1 VKLLST
7 LAPRWRIIRHGLAER
22 ETRGWLAGPGP
33 RRWRGGA
40 LISLVWIVIAGI
52 DLYNVYP
59 DIGAR
64 IVITLLL
71 ALYAAAFLLIPP
83 LNWMVPQRFRL
94 VLPTALWALS
104 FTLVPFLGWQI
115 SSLWT
120 YVGVA
125 AAMSMVSVRTV
136 IGYVVV
142 LAATSLSFGI
152 ADHASAENLFIVP
165 TIIASISFMMA
176 AFAKQIQS
184 RIQLVATQQELARVA
199 VEQERNRVARD
210 MHDILGH
217 SLTVITVKAELA
229 GRLMETD
236 PRRAAK
242 EIAEVEELARGALA
256 DVRSTV
262 AGYRGISVV
271 SELANARSAL
281 EAAGIRAELPGSVD
295 DIPSG
300 YRELF
305 GWALR
310 EGITNV
316 VRHSQATSCAV
327 RLGPSFVEVIDDGR
341 GPAEST
347 SSSGTGLAG
356 LRERVQDAGGS
367 LAIGRATG
375 GGFLLRVSL

>member
-1 VKLLST
+1 
-7 LAPRWRIIRHGLAER
+7 
-22 ETRGWLAGPGP
+22 
-33 RRWRGGA
+33 
-40 LISLVWIVIAGI
+40 
-52 DLYNVYP
+52 
-59 DIGAR
+59 
-64 IVITLLL
+64 
-71 ALYAAAFLLIPP
+71 
-83 LNWMVPQRFRL
+83 
-94 VLPTALWALS
+94 
-104 FTLVPFLGWQI
+104 
-115 SSLWT
+115 
-120 YVGVA
+120 
-125 AAMSMVSVRTV
+125 
-136 IGYVVV
+136 
-142 LAATSLSFGI
+142 
-152 ADHASAENLFIVP
+152 
-165 TIIASISFMMA
+165 MA

-229 GRLMETD
+229 GRLMDTD
-236 PRRAAK
+236 PRRAAR

-316 VRHSQATSCAV
+316 VRHSQATSCEV
-327 RLGPSFVEVIDDGR
+327 RLGPSFVEVSDDGR
-341 GPAEST
+341 GPTENV

-367 LAIGRATG
+367 LAVGRAAS

>member
-1 VKLLST
+1 M
-7 LAPRWRIIRHGLAER
+7 ARRWRAIRQELVGPAP
-22 ETRGWLAGPGP
+22 RGWLAGPGP
-33 RRWRGGA
+33 RRWTGGA

-52 DLYNVYP
+52 DLYNSYP
-59 DIGAR
+59 DVGAR
-64 IVITLLL
+64 VAITALL
-71 ALYAAAFLLIPP
+71 ALYAAAFLLIPRV
-83 LNWMVPQRFRL
+83 NWMIPQRFRL
-94 VLPTALWALS
+94 VLPTLLWALS
-104 FTLVPFLGWQI
+104 FALIPFLGWQI

-125 AAMSMVSVRTV
+125 AAMSMVSTRTV
-136 IGYVVV
+136 VGYVVL
-142 LAATSLSFGI
+142 LAATSIWFGI
-152 ADHASAENLFIVP
+152 AGQATVENLFIVP

-176 AFAKQIQS
+176 AFARQIQS

-199 VEQERNRVARD
+199 VEQERSRVARD

-229 GRLMETD
+229 GRLLAAD
-236 PRRAAK
+236 PQRAAR
-242 EIAEVEELARGALA
+242 EIAEVEQLARDALA

-295 DIPSG
+295 DIPSD

-327 RLGPSFVEVIDDGR
+327 RLGPSFVEVVDDGR
-341 GPAEST
+341 GPTENAST
-347 SSSGTGLAG
+347 SGTGLAG

-367 LAIGRATG
+367 LAIGRAVG

>member
-1 VKLLST
+1 MV
-7 LAPRWRIIRHGLAER
+7 
-22 ETRGWLAGPGP
+22 WL
-33 RRWRGGA
+33 
-40 LISLVWIVIAGI
+40 IIAGI
-52 DLYNVYP
+52 DLYNYYP
-59 DIGAR
+59 DVGAR

-83 LNWMVPQRFRL
+83 VNWMVPLRFRL
-94 VLPTALWALS
+94 VLPTLLWALS
-104 FTLVPFLGWQI
+104 FAFIPFLGWQI
-115 SSLWT
+115 GSLWT

-142 LAATSLSFGI
+142 LASTSLWFGI
-152 ADHASAENLFIVP
+152 EGHASPENLFIVP

-184 RIQLVATQQELARVA
+184 RIQLIATQHELARVA
-199 VEQERNRVARD
+199 VEQERNRVGRD

-229 GRLMETD
+229 GRLLETD
-236 PRRAAK
+236 PQRAAK

-262 AGYRGISVV
+262 AGYRGVSVV

-281 EAAGIRAELPGSVD
+281 EAAGIQADLPGSVD

-316 VRHSQATSCAV
+316 VRHSQATSCSV
-327 RLGPSFVEVIDDGR
+327 RLGPSFVEVSDNGR
-341 GPAEST
+341 GPTENT
-347 SSSGTGLAG
+347 SSSGTGLDG
-356 LRERVQDAGGS
+356 LRERVKDAGGS
-367 LAIGRATG
+367 LAIGRAAG

>member
-1 VKLLST
+1 M
-7 LAPRWRIIRHGLAER
+7 ARRWRAIRQELVGP
-22 ETRGWLAGPGP
+22 TPRGWLSGPGP
-33 RRWRGGA
+33 RRWTGGA
-40 LISLVWIVIAGI
+40 LISMVWIVIAGI
-52 DLYNVYP
+52 DLYNYYP
-59 DIGAR
+59 DVGVR
-64 IVITLLL
+64 IVITILLV
-71 ALYAAAFLLIPP
+71 LYAAAFLLIPP
-83 LNWMVPQRFRL
+83 VNWMVAQRFRL

-104 FTLVPFLGWQI
+104 FTLLPFLGWQV

-125 AAMSMVSVRTV
+125 AAMSMVSVRTIV
-136 IGYVVV
+136 GYVLV
-142 LAATSLSFGI
+142 LAATSLWFGI
-152 ADHASAENLFIVP
+152 EGHASPENLFIVP

-184 RIQLVATQQELARVA
+184 RIQLIATQHELARVA
-199 VEQERNRVARD
+199 VEQERSRVGRD

-229 GRLMETD
+229 GRLLETD
-236 PRRAAK
+236 PQRAAK

-262 AGYRGISVV
+262 AGYRGVSVV

-295 DIPSG
+295 DIPSA

-327 RLGPSFVEVIDDGR
+327 RLGPSFVEVSDNGR
-341 GPAEST
+341 GPTEDAT
-347 SSSGTGLAG
+347 SSGTGLAG

-367 LAIGRATG
+367 LAIGRAAG

>member
-1 VKLLST
+1 M
-7 LAPRWRIIRHGLAER
+7 ARRWRAIRQELVGP
-22 ETRGWLAGPGP
+22 TPRGWLSGPGP
-33 RRWRGGA
+33 RRWTGGA
-40 LISLVWIVIAGI
+40 LISMVWIVIAGI
-52 DLYNVYP
+52 DLYNYYP
-59 DIGAR
+59 DVGVR
-64 IVITLLL
+64 IVITILLV
-71 ALYAAAFLLIPP
+71 LYAAAFLLIPP
-83 LNWMVPQRFRL
+83 VNWMVAQRFRL

-104 FTLVPFLGWQI
+104 FTLLPFLGWQV

-125 AAMSMVSVRTV
+125 AAMSMVSVRTIV
-136 IGYVVV
+136 GYVLV
-142 LAATSLSFGI
+142 LAATSLWFGI
-152 ADHASAENLFIVP
+152 EGHATPENLFIVP

-184 RIQLVATQQELARVA
+184 RIQLIATQHELARVA
-199 VEQERNRVARD
+199 VEQERSRVGRD

-229 GRLMETD
+229 GRLLETD
-236 PRRAAK
+236 PQRAAK

-262 AGYRGISVV
+262 AGYRGVSVV

-281 EAAGIRAELPGSVD
+281 EAAGIQADLPGSVD

-327 RLGPSFVEVIDDGR
+327 RLGPSFVEVSDNGR
-341 GPAEST
+341 GPTEDP

-367 LAIGRATG
+367 LAIGRAAG